1 MQEENIRHGHVR
13 RANVAREQGATTMDK
28 LLAAADRLDVI
39 ELGARFDNALDA
51 ENRDRFIG
59 TFLSDGVLAG
69 FWGEA
74 TGPEQIGAAFD
85 FMLATFAR
93 GRRHV
98 VTNHEVTVTGDSA
111 TMFSV
116 MTVQDRTTNA
126 TIGTAAFTDTL
137 ARDGDGWRFVRRT
150 LAADPNV
157 QPIIDGL
164 MAHQAA

>member
-1 MQEENIRHGHVR
+1 MVMSDGRMSP
-13 RANVAREQGATTMDK
+13 ANKEQQPWTNFSPPPTASMS
-28 LLAAADRLDVI
+28 
-39 ELGARFDNALDA
+39 
-51 ENRDRFIG
+51 
-59 TFLSDGVLAG
+59 FLSDGVLAG

>member
-1 MQEENIRHGHVR
+1 
-13 RANVAREQGATTMDK
+13 MDR
-28 LLAAADRLDVI
+28 LLAAADRLDII

-59 TFLSDGVLAG
+59 TFLPQGMLAG

-74 TGPEQIGAAFD
+74 TGPEQVGAAFD

-93 GRRHV
+93 GRRHI
-98 VTNHEVTVTGDSA
+98 VTNHEATVDGDRA

-116 MTVQDRTTNA
+116 MTVQDRATNA
-126 TIGTAAFTDTL
+126 TIGTATFTDTL
-137 ARDGDGWRFVRRT
+137 ARDAEGWRFMRRT
-150 LAADPNV
+150 LVADPND

-164 MAHQAA
+164 MARQAA